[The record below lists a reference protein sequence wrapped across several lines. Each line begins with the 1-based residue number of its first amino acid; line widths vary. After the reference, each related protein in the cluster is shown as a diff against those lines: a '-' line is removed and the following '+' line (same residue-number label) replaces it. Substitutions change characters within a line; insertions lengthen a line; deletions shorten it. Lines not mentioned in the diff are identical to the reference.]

1 VLACPVS
8 FRSDGSQFP
17 VIRIPQDLIIC
28 VVVNGIIARC
38 IHSLFLKI
46 PLFFVVRE
54 RWADGNRDRDR
65 YRK

>member
-1 VLACPVS
+1 
-8 FRSDGSQFP
+8 